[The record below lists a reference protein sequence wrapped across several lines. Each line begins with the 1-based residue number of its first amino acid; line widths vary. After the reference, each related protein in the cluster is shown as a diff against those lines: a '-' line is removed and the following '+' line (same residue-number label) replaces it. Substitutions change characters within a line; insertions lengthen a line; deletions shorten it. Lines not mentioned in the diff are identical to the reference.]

1 MELFKFK
8 ITVTLDESN
17 VRFYRSC
24 VILDEATIFCTKD
37 KKKIIKFC
45 STYVPQSCS
54 LIEKILYIQ
63 SVFQVKRIME
73 YNTFLLNV
81 MDKVQVYPQRV
92 CLCKNRAYT
101 E

>member
-1 MELFKFK
+1 MGLFKFK

-45 STYVPQSCS
+45 SKYVPQSCS
-54 LIEKILYIQ
+54 LIENFLYIQ
-63 SVFQVKRIME
+63 SVFQVKRIIE

-81 MDKVQVYPQRV
+81 MDKGMLMQERG
-92 CLCKNRAYT
+92 YT
-101 E
+101 YKGKID